1 MALRAMM
8 KILSC
13 ITRLVMEKLQASR
26 LKHHVEDSDKEAESD
41 FEILSMKSSM
51 RSAASARSQTKTA
64 GRSSAAPSVAT
75 SRYSSESETTEKNHY
90 SNRPRSPPQNRSYR
104 GKVEKGERAGQNFE
118 EELEKDYP
126 FSTKAPEYYR
136 KHAEEYRKQK
146 QFEKNKKEEAVKEQ
160 INNDLKQLLQESCP
174 HKYISRMGSN
184 FFLDKETCKN
194 CGKVLKQESRVVT
207 SEPARSS
214 AYRPPER
221 PERPSRR

>member
-1 MALRAMM
+1 MM

-13 ITRLVMEKLQASR
+13 ITSLVMEKLQASR

-104 GKVEKGERAGQNFE
+104 GKVEKGKRAGQNFE
-118 EELEKDYP
+118 KDFEKDLEKDYP

-136 KHAEEYRKQK
+136 KHAEEYRQQK

>member
-13 ITRLVMEKLQASR
+13 ITSLVMERLQASR
-26 LKHHVEDSDKEAESD
+26 LKHHVEDSDREEESD
-41 FEILSMKSSM
+41 FEILSSA
-51 RSAASARSQTKTA
+51 RSFATEAASARSFA
-64 GRSSAAPSVAT
+64 
-75 SRYSSESETTEKNHY
+75 TEKNY

-104 GKVEKGERAGQNFE
+104 GKVEKGKRAGQNFE
-118 EELEKDYP
+118 KDFEKDLEKDYP

-136 KHAEEYRKQK
+136 KHAEEYRQQK